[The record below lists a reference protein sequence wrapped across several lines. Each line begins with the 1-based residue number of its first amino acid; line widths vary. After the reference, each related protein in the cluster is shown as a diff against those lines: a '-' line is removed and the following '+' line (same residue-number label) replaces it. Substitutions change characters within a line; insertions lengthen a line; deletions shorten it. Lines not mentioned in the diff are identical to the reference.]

1 MDNTDRLFKAIEH
14 PEKFSEEDLSSLL
27 ADPETREKYE
37 LMCEMRASLRQPP
50 LTDLDK
56 EWEAFTVA
64 NEIHS
69 LPTVTPPVQK
79 KQLNS
84 YRSKVTKLILR
95 NAAAVVALAIMS
107 LAAIA
112 TVIGV
117 KLHEKEEELAVH
129 SESVN
134 SRPDSLL
141 QSSAIV
147 SQSQEQSS
155 STLATPILFENQPL
169 EEIIEKIRQHYGL
182 EVTFKAADAKKLR
195 LYFRWDPS
203 LPIED
208 VIDLLNNFRQFSIYL
223 SDKTLIIE

>member
-1 MDNTDRLFKAIEH
+1 MDNTNRLFEAIEH
-14 PEKFSEEDLSSLL
+14 PENFSEDNLLSLL

-37 LMCEMRASLRQPP
+37 LMCEMRASLRQSPQA
-50 LTDLDK
+50 DLDK

-64 NEIHS
+64 NKIHS
-69 LPTVTPPVQK
+69 LLSAPPSGQK

-84 YRSKVTKLILR
+84 YTNRVTKQLLR
-95 NAAAVVALAIMS
+95 NTAAVIALAIIS
-107 LAAIA
+107 LTAIA

-117 KLHEKEEELAVH
+117 KLYEKEKEAVVS
-129 SESVN
+129 SESIN
-134 SRPDSLL
+134 SRPDNPL
-141 QSSAIV
+141 QSSTMLSQTQDQSTAAIMAPV
-147 SQSQEQSS
+147 
-155 STLATPILFENQPL
+155 LFENEPL

-182 EVTFKAADAKKLR
+182 EVSFKAADAKKLR
-195 LYFRWDPS
+195 LYFRWNPN